1 MLFFKK
7 RVVKLGAVFKED
19 QILRYVSLSAISQKG
34 EYQKQLKEAIKMM
47 YYLRDRVTYLEP
59 VERVEFEG
67 IEEVE
72 DYFSKLSEGALMLSS
87 QMEATPV
94 PKAVKVI
101 QMGFEE
107 DILQAVNE
115 GSIETERQKQKKE
128 ELKAFLKKFNHNGIM
143 KG

>member
-1 MLFFKK
+1 
-7 RVVKLGAVFKED
+7 
-19 QILRYVSLSAISQKG
+19 
-34 EYQKQLKEAIKMM
+34 
-47 YYLRDRVTYLEP
+47 
-59 VERVEFEG
+59 
-67 IEEVE
+67 
-72 DYFSKLSEGALMLSS
+72 
-87 QMEATPV
+87 MEATPV

-128 ELKAFLKKFNHNGIM
+128 ELKAFLKKFNHLGIM